1 MKTQTK
7 IQPLGKENIKQYI
20 TTVPKNI
27 MEKFNLTA
35 KQFILWEDATELVGI
50 PAIILLPCPGKNH
63 TAYYKKLKAEGLI
76 E

>member
-1 MKTQTK
+1 
-7 IQPLGKENIKQYI
+7 
-20 TTVPKNI
+20 